1 MSNIEEKQRKIE
13 LAEDK
18 YKQSL
23 YQGVFKPFRVFP
35 EFFTDQKQ

>member
-13 LAEDK
+13 LAENK

-23 YQGVFKPFRVFP
+23 YQGMFKSLRVFP
-35 EFFTDQKQ
+35 EFFTGQKQ

>member
-13 LAEDK
+13 LAENK

-23 YQGVFKPFRVFP
+23 YQGVLKSFRVFP
-35 EFFTDQKQ
+35 AFSTEHK

>member
-13 LAEDK
+13 LAENK

-23 YQGVFKPFRVFP
+23 YQGSLNPLRVFP
-35 EFFTDQKQ
+35 AFSTDHK